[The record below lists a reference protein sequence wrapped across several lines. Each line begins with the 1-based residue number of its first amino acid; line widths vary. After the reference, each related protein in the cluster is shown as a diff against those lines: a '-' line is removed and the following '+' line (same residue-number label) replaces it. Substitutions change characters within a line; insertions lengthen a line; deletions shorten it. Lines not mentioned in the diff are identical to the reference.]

1 VGAILD
7 SCQPRPEIL
16 AGTFN
21 PEVFTASLSPIIDYY
36 HQGRSDKDN
45 IYTDAKLFFNEATY
59 PTQGL
64 KNTLAEVFGRIAGD
78 ATVSAIHRLE
88 TAFGGGKTH
97 TLISCTHIAYKGTE
111 LRDVTKDIIDPDLLP
126 EPGSVSVVGVAGDE
140 IPVHKPKGD
149 ALIPYTLWGEIAY
162 QIGGES
168 LYREIQEDAES
179 YAAPGKI
186 YFEKVFGNRKAL
198 IMLDELAQ
206 YAARLEAARPD
217 GANQLA
223 AFLMGL
229 HGHAR
234 NHPGI
239 SIILT
244 LASAADAF
252 SKQTE
257 KLAKLITDV
266 RGEDISHDDA
276 LGIGEEAVK
285 GVASVIARDAV
296 QMTPV
301 QASEISSVLAK
312 RLFLSVDRKAAESTA
327 QEYMDMYGRNSSYLP
342 EEASSENFKD
352 RMIANY
358 PFHPTLVDYLNKK
371 LTDAEN
377 FQGTRGV
384 LRVLAL
390 AVRSIWQK
398 QVQASMIHA
407 CHLDLRSEK
416 VVNEILGRTGSSDLL
431 YVLNTDVGS
440 VDTGTLEGGY
450 SNAELADQKNPHPE
464 GYPFYE
470 YTWKTVFLHSLVGRE
485 KGMESNLFGLTE
497 SEALFAVS
505 FPGLTPPQVR
515 TALEEIN
522 ESAFYL
528 RFEQGKYFASEKA
541 TINSVLA
548 KIRKTLSVKEM
559 TEVLEEKARQVV
571 KGNSFFHIE
580 TDVSLP
586 EHLPD
591 GKNQPIL
598 GVVSLTA
605 ESINVDDMVTTRGYN
620 LPRVQQNLVFLLVPS
635 TVTVHTNQAE
645 QQEWQLNP
653 ETQAEQKL
661 QYLENL
667 ARQVKAMRLLKKKPE
682 RYGLKPEQLKDEEF
696 GNRYPEREQALST
709 QVAQTY
715 TSLYFPSTSGH
726 IERKEIQTA
735 GGEGGLPFIEIIR
748 ELLLHSN
755 ELLTN
760 QHTKQSDLMNLSQ
773 LFFAQS
779 DTISL
784 ENLQN
789 HFMSKRNWPILENSG
804 VFEQLI
810 RAGVRSGSW
819 YVYRFGGE
827 EGPRPEELY
836 GPENEIPMGIDL
848 KNGGYSIMKPQGV
861 KQRGWLDTERVDPQE
876 LRTLIHEVVTDKGT
890 VTVQQV
896 KEAASEK
903 LGEVQSED
911 FDEII
916 VSLAKNNKLFV
927 TREPQS
933 KSEKPS
939 LIFGPSA
946 TLYTP
951 NPDDL
956 LVTPEK
962 AQSQGWRPEKTKK
975 FSLNGK
981 EGAEKLLPLLRRI
994 GSLYNKGAKSSI
1006 AFMDLV
1012 DLALPEGGTLRIQLE
1027 NVSPESM
1034 KSLDEFFQVVDAVI
1048 EKDGRSEV
1056 DLEFADPS
1064 DDCAF
1069 IQELNG
1075 K

>member
-1 VGAILD
+1 MGTILD
-7 SCQPRPEIL
+7 SCQPRAEIL

-21 PEVFTASLSPIIDYY
+21 PEVFTASLSPVIEYY
-36 HQGRSDKDN
+36 HHGQSDIDN

-111 LRDVTKDIIDPDLLP
+111 LREVTKDIIDPDLLP
-126 EPGSVSVVGVAGDE
+126 KPGSVSVVGIAGDE
-140 IPVHKPKGD
+140 IPVHKPRGD

-162 QIGGES
+162 QIGGEN

-179 YAAPGKI
+179 YAAPGKV
-186 YFEKVFGNRKAL
+186 YFEKVFRNRKAL

-229 HGHAR
+229 HGYAR

-266 RGEDISHDDA
+266 RGEDVSQDDA

-296 QMTPV
+296 QITPV

-312 RLFLSVDRKAAESTA
+312 RLFLSVDRKVAEATA
-327 QEYMDMYGRNSSYLP
+327 LEYMNMYNRNISSLP
-342 EEASSENFKD
+342 EDAANENFKD

-390 AVRSIWQK
+390 AVRSIWKK
-398 QVQASMIHA
+398 QLQASMIHI

-440 VDTGTLEGGY
+440 VDTGSLEGGY

-464 GYPFYE
+464 GYPLYE

-485 KGMESNLFGLTE
+485 KGIESNLFGLTE

-515 TALEEIN
+515 KALEEIN

-528 RFEQGKYFASEKA
+528 RHEQGKFFASEKA

-548 KIRKTLSVKEM
+548 KIRKTLSVKEI
-559 TEVLEEKARQVV
+559 TEVLEEKARQIV
-571 KGNSFFHIE
+571 KEASFFHIE

-598 GVVSLTA
+598 GIVSLTA
-605 ESINVDDMVTTRGYN
+605 GDINVDEMVTTRGYN

-635 TVTVHTNQAE
+635 TVTVQTNQDQQQEWKLFPESQAE
-645 QQEWQLNP
+645 QR
-653 ETQAEQKL
+653 L
-661 QYLENL
+661 QHLENL

-696 GNRYPEREQALST
+696 ENRYSERMQALSA

-715 TSLYFPSTSGH
+715 NSLYFPSTSGY
-726 IERKEIQTA
+726 IERKEIQSP
-735 GGEGGLPFIEIIR
+735 GGESGVPFIELIR
-748 ELLLHSN
+748 ELLLNSN

-760 QHTKQSDLMNLSQ
+760 HHTKQSDLMNLSQ

-789 HFMSKRNWPILENSG
+789 RFMSKRNWPILENSS
-804 VFEQLI
+804 VFEQLV
-810 RAGVRSGSW
+810 RAGVRSGNW
-819 YVYRFGGE
+819 YVYRFGSE
-827 EGPRPEELY
+827 EDPRPEELY

-848 KNGGYSIMKPQGV
+848 KNGGYSMIKPQGV
-861 KQRGWLDTERVDPQE
+861 KQRGWLEPERVDPQK
-876 LRTLIHEVVTDKGT
+876 LRNLIHEVVTDRGT
-890 VTVQQV
+890 ATVQQI
-896 KEAASEK
+896 KEAANEK
-903 LGEVQSED
+903 LGEIQTED
-911 FDEII
+911 FDEVI

-927 TREPQS
+927 IREPQS
-933 KSEKPS
+933 TTEKPS
-939 LIFGPSA
+939 LIFGPTA
-946 TLYTP
+946 ALYTP
-951 NPDDL
+951 NSNDV

-962 AQSQGWRPEKTKK
+962 AKNQGWKPEEAREFT
-975 FSLNGK
+975 LRGQ
-981 EGAEKLLPLLRRI
+981 EGAEKVLPLLRRI
-994 GSLYNKGAKSSI
+994 GNLYNKGAKSTI

-1012 DLALPEGGTLRIQLE
+1012 DLTLPSGGTLRIQLE

-1034 KSLDEFFQVVDAVI
+1034 KSLDEFFQVIDTVI
-1048 EKDGRSEV
+1048 KKDGKSEV
-1056 DLEFADPS
+1056 DLEIANPS
-1064 DDCAF
+1064 SDCAF